1 MPELPFMAD
10 DFCNELLTDSSA
22 FLRES
27 AEPSAAAQPSCLH
40 EWMRGRIWRA
50 TRPRN
55 RRFRRC
61 VLLIH
66 AEPGAAAQPSC
77 LHEWMHDR
85 IWRATRPRNR
95 RFRRC
100 VLLIH
105 AEPGAATQ
113 NASWHMPDGDAEP
126 IENQRIRTGDGQQD
140 ETGNENEA
148 DRYGKACSAGGG
160 CGTDCRSN

>member
-27 AEPSAAAQPSCLH
+27 
-40 EWMRGRIWRA
+40 
-50 TRPRN
+50 
-55 RRFRRC
+55 
-61 VLLIH
+61 
-66 AEPGAAAQPSC
+66 
-77 LHEWMHDR
+77 
-85 IWRATRPRNR
+85 
-95 RFRRC
+95 
-100 VLLIH
+100 